1 MEIQVPTMRLVIT
14 EYQNTLNRA
23 FDLVLEKEKSD
34 EALRRKIVQ
43 KKSVEDYYNKFV
55 RFKSFSVENWVL

>member
-43 KKSVEDYYNKFV
+43 KKSVEDYYNKVV